1 MADITMCKGKDCP
14 LKKTCYRYK
23 ASPNRMQQSYF
34 VEVPF
39 NKKEETNEFVC
50 EYYWKY
56 VK

>member
-1 MADITMCKGKDCP
+1 MADIMCKGKDCP

-39 NKKEETNEFVC
+39 NKKEENNEVVC